1 MAHLRAIAVYDG
13 DTYRDDESGEWYKKA
28 SGAWS
33 AVLYTPAPGV
43 ALSDEY
49 PVNIGPQ
56 TQEGTGDEASR
67 DDHTHYLPHDNTIGF
82 VDGALAVSIHDV
94 VEHLSE
100 RVRYYTDAIV
110 YNTDGSAAGQVYN
123 TSRYPKNLQWVKAIL
138 RVPTGV
144 SDAIYRAGVYR
155 VNETRVIQEVL
166 GESGASG
173 IITGTGEHRFDF
185 VATGTSA
192 FGIPLEGSERIM
204 VLIRRVGAGNTAA
217 TGLIRGEENVDSPS
231 NSYPDAVVDF
241 ILTNNVQ
248 IEHENPTVG
257 QGTHSHGEEIRGNL
271 QLGYTVTINHGAL
284 VGDQRNVNA
293 GHIDSG
299 AATDDEFLGNDGNGA
314 AEWKVPPSA
323 TDGVDGAD
331 GADGAT
337 GAAGADGAAGVAGAA
352 GADGAD
358 GATGPAGADGT
369 GGPDAAGATDG
380 HVWTAD
386 GADGADWEAAPGA
399 GRRDD
404 RCSQPYRQKTRR

>member
-1 MAHLRAIAVYDG
+1 MIIR
-13 DTYRDDESGEWYKKA
+13 
-28 SGAWS
+28 S
-33 AVLYTPAPGV
+33 ALLTV
-43 ALSDEY
+43 
-49 PVNIGPQ
+49 
-56 TQEGTGDEASR
+56 
-67 DDHTHYLPHDNTIGF
+67 
-82 VDGALAVSIHDV
+82 ALAVNIHDV

-110 YNTDGSAAGQVYN
+110 YNTAGSAAGQVYN

-185 VATGTSA
+185 VATDTSA

-293 GHIDSG
+293 AHIDSG
-299 AATDDEFLGNDGNGA
+299 AAD
-314 AEWKVPPSA
+314 
-323 TDGVDGAD
+323 
-331 GADGAT
+331 
-337 GAAGADGAAGVAGAA
+337 
-352 GADGAD
+352 
-358 GATGPAGADGT
+358 
-369 GGPDAAGATDG
+369 
-380 HVWTAD
+380 
-386 GADGADWEAAPGA
+386 
-399 GRRDD
+399 
-404 RCSQPYRQKTRR
+404 